1 MSLNH
6 GINTHKS
13 DTDFSAVKTAGVGIP
28 FFVGAW
34 PCHTA
39 GGFTGKPQLVT
50 SFGEAKELG
59 GYSAEWRDASKN
71 PKWSLCQAMYSH
83 FKLFGMSPAVFYN
96 VFNPSTHK
104 ESVSSESVTVAAHIA
119 TITMD
124 AILDSSFIVKKDA
137 GSALVKGTDYD
148 VFYEDDKCIIELLED
163 GSAYDETELTVSY
176 NAAKL
181 SAITAADIEAAIE
194 KIEDCKSLFGIVP
207 DLICCPGWSKNPA
220 VAAVMA
226 SKAPSV
232 NGLFKGKAVVDID
245 TDSTTGADV
254 YSEVLSWKNTN
265 GYTDE
270 NMIVC
275 WPLAK
280 VGEYTFD
287 MSVIVCG
294 VMASVDSANGDCP
307 FESPSNKGIS
317 ITALCDKAGNEIN
330 LSIQQA
336 DVVSYSAGVVTAL
349 NFNGWVLWGNYTG
362 CWPAST
368 DVAKYFICTNRMMDF
383 VCNTFVN
390 TYWSHLD
397 RPLTRVR
404 IDAIV
409 NSFNSWL
416 NGLIH
421 EGKLYGGQIEY
432 VPEENPTANLIAGK
446 FRLDTR
452 MASPVPAQE
461 INMYVEFDVD
471 YLTSALNA

>member
-6 GINTHKS
+6 GINTYKS
-13 DTDFSAVKTAGVGIP
+13 DTDFAAVKAAGVGIP

-59 GYSAEWRDASKN
+59 GYSSEWRDANKA
-71 PKWSLCQAMYSH
+71 PKWNLCQAMYSH
-83 FKLFGMSPAVFYN
+83 FKLFGMSPAIIYN
-96 VFNPSTHK
+96 VFDPSKHK
-104 ESVSSESVTVAAHIA
+104 AAVTDTEVTVVEHVA
-119 TITMD
+119 TVSGD
-124 AILDSSFIVKKDA
+124 AINDASFVVKADSKT
-137 GSALVKGTDYD
+137 LVKDTDYE
-148 VFYEDDKCIIELLED
+148 VFYEDGKCLIELLE
-163 GSAYDETELTVSY
+163 GSTSYAATKLTVAY

-181 SAITAADIEAAIE
+181 DAITASDIEAAIE
-194 KIEDCKSLFGIVP
+194 KIEECKALFGIVP
-207 DLICCPGWSKNPA
+207 DLICCPGWSQTPS
-220 VAAVMA
+220 VAAVMGA
-226 SKAPSV
+226 KAPSV

-245 TDSTTGADV
+245 TDATTGADA
-254 YSEVLSWKNTN
+254 YTKALKWKNDN

-280 VGEYTFD
+280 VGDYIFD

-294 VMASVDSANGDCP
+294 VIASVDSANGDCP
-307 FESPSNKGIS
+307 YESPSNKGIS
-317 ITALCDKAGNEIN
+317 ITGLCDKAGNEIS

-336 DVVSYSAGVVTAL
+336 DVVSYSSGIVTAL
-349 NFNGWVLWGNYTG
+349 NFNGWVLWGNYTV
-362 CWPAST
+362 CWPASS
-368 DVAKYFICTNRMMDF
+368 DVSDYFICTNRMMDF

-416 NGLIH
+416 NGLTH
-421 EGKLYGGQIEY
+421 EGKLYGGKIEY
-432 VPEENPTANLIAGK
+432 VAAANPTANLIAGK
-446 FRLDTR
+446 FRLDTK

-461 INMYVEFDVD
+461 INMCVEFDVE